1 MKYFD
6 AVLEILINVYLW
18 LCIFFAVFYCVN
30 AAFGA
35 EVKIPQNAFKY
46 REYLIKESRFVWGIE
61 APSATF
67 AAQIHTESGW
77 NEKAKWQKL
86 TRITP
91 TGQSMPWYFITSII
105 LIGYKPLIWQTKW
118 HLPYPRT
125 MGGLGG
131 FYAINKRQRSTG
143 IIRTFTLK
151 MWKR

>member
-77 NEKAKWQKL
+77 NEKAKSPAGAVY
-86 TRITP
+86 TDANHP
-91 TGQSMPWYFITSII
+91 AAN
-105 LIGYKPLIWQTKW
+105 IGSEGFFAKFPGINAFCRGFVSFFNDRADPSDAKSQTYKIG
-118 HLPYPRT
+118 R
-125 MGGLGG
+125 
-131 FYAINKRQRSTG
+131 ASCRERV
-143 IIRTFTLK
+143 
-151 MWKR
+151 